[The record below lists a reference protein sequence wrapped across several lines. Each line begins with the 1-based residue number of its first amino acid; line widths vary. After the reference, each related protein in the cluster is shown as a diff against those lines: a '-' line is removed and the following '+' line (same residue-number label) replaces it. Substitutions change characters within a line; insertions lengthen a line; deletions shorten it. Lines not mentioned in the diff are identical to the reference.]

1 MPIIPE
7 FREPGDFLRHFG
19 PSVEHPQRDPEKKF
33 RYILLQERMAPL
45 KYPYTFASVASGEK
59 SDDITFDELQPDSI
73 HIYEAY
79 LGVKPGARIFIW
91 HPYDEKILKW
101 DTKIEDIAE
110 DYTANITHEESP
122 HEAPVFSIWIKRDA
136 YPLLSAMN
144 ITWPGKSIKPE
155 IIWLTAMFNFMEI
168 TNGELLDKLEKRK
181 IPSTPISFGGA
192 IG

>member
-1 MPIIPE
+1 MPILPE

-19 PSVEHPQRDPEKKF
+19 PSVARPQADPEKKF
-33 RYILLQERMAPL
+33 RYIQLQERMAPL
-45 KYPYTFASVASGEK
+45 KYPYTFVSVAPGSKG
-59 SDDITFDELQPDSI
+59 DDITFAELQPDNV

-79 LGVKPGARIFIW
+79 LGVKPGVRIFIW
-91 HPYDEKILKW
+91 HPYDSKILKW
-101 DTKIEDIAE
+101 DEKIEEIAE

-122 HEAPVFSIWIKRDA
+122 HEAPEYSIWIKRDS
-136 YPLLSAMN
+136 YPLLQPMN

-155 IIWLTAMFNFMEI
+155 IIWLAAMFNFKEV
-168 TNGELLDKLEKRK
+168 TDEELLDMLMKRK